1 MVQEVVVMKQED
13 KLKMLSPTLR
23 ERHRYIFFKIISE
36 DQIVY
41 SDLEQAIWSATLEFY
56 GEVGASKLSL
66 WLMKN
71 LYDEKMQSGVI
82 RCNNKSVDKIIAV
95 MGLISRLGDAR
106 IIFKILKVSGTL
118 RGLKL

>member
-1 MVQEVVVMKQED
+1 MKQED